1 MTSIE
6 TRSRAAELLERRWAD
21 ELRWAGIVRPYS
33 AEDVIRLR
41 GSLRIDHTLAARG
54 SEKLWSLLH
63 EEPYVPALGALTGNQ
78 AVQMVRAGLKA
89 IYLSGWQV
97 AGDAARGR
105 RLRRA
110 DGAVRAHRRARGAAA
125 HERRR
130 RARPPVP
137 HRRAHGGGL
146 LSGPGRAGARD
157 RARARLRP
165 VCGRD
170 LVRDL
175 DSRSR
180 G

>member
-1 MTSIE
+1 MTSTE

-54 SEKLWSLLH
+54 SEKLWGLLH

-97 AGDAARGR
+97 AADANVAGEMYPDQSIWSARSSALLMR
-105 RLRRA
+105 RTTC
-110 DGAVRAHRRARGAAA
+110 GT
-125 HERRR
+125 EF
-130 RARPPVP
+130 
-137 HRRAHGGGL
+137 
-146 LSGPGRAGARD
+146 AG
-157 RARARLRP
+157 
-165 VCGRD
+165 
-170 LVRDL
+170 
-175 DSRSR
+175 
-180 G
+180 